1 SELDHYNT
9 VVMNESHERS
19 LQTNVLIGLLR
30 QGESDEALKLLDSEG
45 SESVSNSVKQDLG
58 LGFNLSIIIH
68 ELRQITSWKV
78 SEKREALTFS
88 LTTI

>member
-1 SELDHYNT
+1 MVIASMGLLDCNLGTTVASELDHYNT

-45 SESVSNSVKQDLG
+45 SESVSNSVKQDLAQK
-58 LGFNLSIIIH
+58 LPHKN
-68 ELRQITSWKV
+68 E
-78 SEKREALTFS
+78 
-88 LTTI
+88 